1 MFYPTAIN
9 NGQIEQKSSIGYGA
23 LEQRETTD
31 IDLNKYLLKLKRRWK
46 PALVIF
52 LITVAITS
60 ALSSLLQKTYQAEGK
75 LLFKPNNT
83 ASLTGLGQGIGDLKP
98 LLINQSP
105 LTTQKEV
112 ITSTP
117 IVQQTIDKLKLVD
130 EQGEPLKPENFKKNL
145 DVKLIGGSDVI
156 QLSYKHPD
164 PYMVADIVN
173 TLMKSYIEGQINN
186 NQQETVNAGKFIS
199 EQLPQ
204 VEETLAKAESKLSQF
219 REANNIVDLTKE
231 AETSVLELAN
241 LNRQIAI
248 VGAELQ
254 GVQAQASTLQ
264 SQLGLNLQQAIAAN
278 QLGQSPVIEAVLD
291 ELANVERELAEE
303 RKRFR
308 DNHPSIISLEDKKSS
323 LNQQL
328 RGQIRARI
336 GEGVNI
342 SEGLL
347 RNNPNREN
355 QLEKFI
361 ALEIERLSLQRQ
373 LVSLDRSKQTYLQR
387 VKQLPR
393 LEKEE
398 QELLREVAA
407 ARTTYETLL
416 GSLQEVQIVQNQQAV
431 NAQIIEPAELPERG
445 SSGRLALMVLGILLG
460 LLLSNMS
467 VMLLELQDQTLKTIA
482 DIKEK
487 LPYPVLGIIPQN
499 TDESSQGIVVQQQ
512 PDSFTSELYR
522 MIQSNLKF
530 LNSDQPVQVILMT
543 SSVPEEGKST
553 VSANVAAAIAQLG
566 RRVLLIDGD
575 LRNPSQH
582 RLWNISDRVGLK
594 DILTKSKQA
603 SPVQGGETLTHNL
616 PLREAI
622 CQPMEK
628 LDLLIGG
635 AIPSNPLALLDSE
648 AMNNLIAQAR
658 QEYDLV
664 IIDAPPLPVTADVLT
679 LSNMVDGILFVSRPG
694 VVDRESAAFAN
705 ETLALA
711 KQRVMGMVINGVK
724 PNEFE
729 RYSYHAKYARRYF
742 LRTKASGTYSSETVT
757 I

>member
-1 MFYPTAIN
+1 MSHPTAISN
-9 NGQIEQKSSIGYGA
+9 NQTEQKSSTRYGT
-23 LEQRETTD
+23 LEQNETTD

-46 PALVIF
+46 PASVIF
-52 LITVAITS
+52 LMTVAMTA

-75 LLFKPNNT
+75 LLFKSNNT
-83 ASLTGLGQGIGDLKP
+83 ASLTGLGQEIGELKP

-117 IVQQTIDKLKLVD
+117 IVQQTIDKLKLLD
-130 EQGEPLKPENFKKNL
+130 EKGEPLKPENFKKNL
-145 DVKLIGGSDVI
+145 NVKLIGGSDVI

-164 PYMVADIVN
+164 PYIAADIVN

-199 EQLPQ
+199 KQLPQ
-204 VEETLAKAESKLSQF
+204 VEEKLTKAESKLSQF

-254 GVQAQASTLQ
+254 GVGAQASTLQ

-303 RKRFR
+303 RKRFL

-328 RGQIRARI
+328 QGQIRAKI
-336 GEGVNI
+336 GGANI

-347 RNNPNREN
+347 RNNPNKEN

-361 ALEIERLSLQRQ
+361 ALEIARLSLQRQ
-373 LVSLDRSKQTYLQR
+373 LASLDRSKQTYLQR
-387 VKQLPR
+387 AKQLPR

-398 QELLREVAA
+398 QQLLREVAA
-407 ARTTYETLL
+407 AQTTYETLL

-431 NAQIIEPAELPERG
+431 NAQIIELAELPERG

-467 VMLLELQDQTLKTIA
+467 VMLLELQDRTLKTIA
-482 DIKEK
+482 EIKEK

-499 TDESSQGIVVQQQ
+499 TEESSQGIVVQQQ

-522 MIQSNLKF
+522 TIQTNLKF
-530 LNSDQPVQVILMT
+530 LNSDRPVQVILIT

-582 RLWNISDRVGLK
+582 RLWNIADRVGLK
-594 DILTKSKQA
+594 DILTD
-603 SPVQGGETLTHNL
+603 NL
-616 PLREAI
+616 PLSEAI

-635 AIPSNPLALLDSE
+635 VIPANPLALLDSE
-648 AMNNLIAQAR
+648 GMNNLIAKAK

-664 IIDAPPLPVTADVLT
+664 VIDAPPLPVTADVLT

-694 VVDRESAAFAN
+694 VVDRESAAFVN

-711 KQRVMGMVINGVK
+711 KQHVMGMVINGVK

-729 RYSYHAKYARRYF
+729 RYSYHARYARRYF
-742 LRTKASGTYSSETVT
+742 WRTKAPVTYSSEAVT

>member
-1 MFYPTAIN
+1 MSHPTAISN
-9 NGQIEQKSSIGYGA
+9 NQTEQKSPTRYGT
-23 LEQRETTD
+23 LEQNETTD

-46 PALVIF
+46 PASVIF
-52 LITVAITS
+52 LMTVAMTA

-75 LLFKPNNT
+75 LLFKSNNT
-83 ASLTGLGQGIGDLKP
+83 ASLTGLGQEIGELKP

-117 IVQQTIDKLKLVD
+117 IVQQTIDKLKLLD
-130 EQGEPLKPENFKKNL
+130 EKGEPLKQENFKKNL
-145 DVKLIGGSDVI
+145 NVKLIGGSDVI

-164 PYMVADIVN
+164 PYIAADIVN

-199 EQLPQ
+199 KQLPQ
-204 VEETLAKAESKLSQF
+204 IEEKLTKAESKLSKF

-254 GVQAQASTLQ
+254 GVGAQASTLQ

-303 RKRFR
+303 RKRFL
-308 DNHPSIISLEDKKSS
+308 DNHPSVISLEDKKSS

-328 RGQIRARI
+328 QGQIRAKI
-336 GEGVNI
+336 GGANI

-347 RNNPNREN
+347 RNNPNKEN

-361 ALEIERLSLQRQ
+361 ALEIARLSLQRQ
-373 LVSLDRSKQTYLQR
+373 LASLDRSKQTYLQR
-387 VKQLPR
+387 TKQLPR

-398 QELLREVAA
+398 QQLLREVAA
-407 ARTTYETLL
+407 AQTTYETLL

-431 NAQIIEPAELPERG
+431 NAKIIELAELPERG

-467 VMLLELQDQTLKTIA
+467 VMLLELQDRTLKTIA
-482 DIKEK
+482 EIKEK

-499 TDESSQGIVVQQQ
+499 TEESSQGIVVQQQ
-512 PDSFTSELYR
+512 PDSFISELYR
-522 MIQSNLKF
+522 TIQTNLKF
-530 LNSDQPVQVILMT
+530 LNSDRPVQVILIT

-575 LRNPSQH
+575 LRNPSHH
-582 RLWNISDRVGLK
+582 RLWNIADRVGLK
-594 DILTKSKQA
+594 DILTD
-603 SPVQGGETLTHNL
+603 NL
-616 PLREAI
+616 PLSEAI

-635 AIPSNPLALLDSE
+635 VIPANPLALLDSE
-648 AMNNLIAQAR
+648 GMNNLIAKAK

-664 IIDAPPLPVTADVLT
+664 VIDAPPLPVTADVLT

-711 KQRVMGMVINGVK
+711 KQHVMGMVINGVK

-729 RYSYHAKYARRYF
+729 RYSYHARYARRYF
-742 LRTKASGTYSSETVT
+742 WRTKAPVTYSSEAVT

>member
-1 MFYPTAIN
+1 MSQPTALS
-9 NGQIEQKSSIGYGA
+9 NGLIEQKPSKEYDV

-31 IDLNKYLLKLKRRWK
+31 INLNKYLLKLKRRWK
-46 PALVIF
+46 PALITF
-52 LITVAITS
+52 LITVATTA

-83 ASLTGLGQGIGDLKP
+83 ASLTGLGQGVGELKP

-105 LTTQKEV
+105 LTTQKE
-112 ITSTP
+112 IISSTP
-117 IVQQTIDKLKLVD
+117 IIQQTIDKLKLVD
-130 EQGEPLKPENFKKNL
+130 DQGEPLKPEDFKRNL
-145 DVKLIGGSDVI
+145 HVRLIGGSDVV
-156 QLSYKHPD
+156 QVSYQHPD
-164 PYMVADIVN
+164 PYIAADIVN
-173 TLMKSYIEGQINN
+173 TLMKTYIEGQINN
-186 NQQETVNAGKFIS
+186 NQQETVEAGKFIS

-204 VEETLAKAESKLSQF
+204 VEKTLAQAESKLSQF
-219 REANNIVDLTKE
+219 REANNIIDLNRE
-231 AETSVLELAN
+231 SETSVLEIAN
-241 LNRQIAI
+241 LNRQIAV

-254 GVQAQASTLQ
+254 GIQAQASTLQ

-278 QLGQSPVIEAVLD
+278 QLGQTPVINAVLD
-291 ELANVERELAEE
+291 ELTNVERELAEE

-308 DNHPSIISLEDKKSS
+308 DNHPSIISLEDKKNS

-328 RGQIRARI
+328 QGQIRTKI
-336 GEGVNI
+336 GQVNV

-355 QLEKFI
+355 QLERFI
-361 ALEIERLSLQRQ
+361 NLEINRLSLQRQ
-373 LVSLDRSKQTYLQR
+373 LASLENSKQNYLQR
-387 VKQLPR
+387 AKQLPR
-393 LEKEE
+393 LEKQE
-398 QELLREVAA
+398 QQLLREVAA
-407 ARTTYETLL
+407 AQTTYETLL

-431 NAQIIEPAELPERG
+431 NAQIIELAELPQQGR
-445 SSGRLALMVLGILLG
+445 SGRLALMVLGILLG
-460 LLLSNMS
+460 LLLANMS
-467 VMLLELQDQTLKTIA
+467 VMLIESQDQTLKTIA
-482 DIKEK
+482 EIKERV
-487 LPYPVLGIIPQN
+487 PYPVLGIIPQDTN
-499 TDESSQGIVVQQQ
+499 ESGQGIVVCQQ

-530 LNSDQPVQVILMT
+530 LNSEQPGQVLLMT

-553 VSANVAAAIAQLG
+553 VSANLAAAMAQLG
-566 RRVLLIDGD
+566 RRILLIDGD

-594 DILTKSKQA
+594 NILA
-603 SPVQGGETLTHNL
+603 DNL
-616 PLREAI
+616 PLNEAI

-635 AIPSNPLALLDSE
+635 VIPSNPLALLDSE
-648 AMNNLIAQAR
+648 QMSNLIAKVR

-694 VVDRESAAFAN
+694 VVDRESVAFAK

-724 PNEFE
+724 PKEFE

-742 LRTKASGTYSSETVT
+742 WRTKTQDTYPPEAV
-757 I
+757 II

>member
-1 MFYPTAIN
+1 MSHPTAISN
-9 NGQIEQKSSIGYGA
+9 NQTEQKSPTRYGT
-23 LEQRETTD
+23 LEQNETTD

-46 PALVIF
+46 PASVIF
-52 LITVAITS
+52 LMTVAMTA

-83 ASLTGLGQGIGDLKP
+83 ASLTGIGQGIGELKP

-117 IVQQTIDKLKLVD
+117 IVQQTIDKLKLLD
-130 EQGEPLKPENFKKNL
+130 EKGEPLKQENFKKNL
-145 DVKLIGGSDVI
+145 NVKLIGGSDVI

-164 PYMVADIVN
+164 PYIAADIVN

-199 EQLPQ
+199 KQLPQ
-204 VEETLAKAESKLSQF
+204 IEEKLTKAESKLSKF

-254 GVQAQASTLQ
+254 GVGAQASTLQ

-303 RKRFR
+303 RKRFL
-308 DNHPSIISLEDKKSS
+308 DNHPSVISLEDKKSS

-328 RGQIRARI
+328 QGQIRAKI
-336 GEGVNI
+336 GGANI

-347 RNNPNREN
+347 RNNPNKEN

-361 ALEIERLSLQRQ
+361 ALEIARLSLQRQ
-373 LVSLDRSKQTYLQR
+373 LASLDRSKQTYLQR
-387 VKQLPR
+387 TKQLPR

-398 QELLREVAA
+398 QQLLREVAA
-407 ARTTYETLL
+407 AQTTYETLL

-431 NAQIIEPAELPERG
+431 NAKIIELAELPERG

-467 VMLLELQDQTLKTIA
+467 VMLLELQDRTLKTIA
-482 DIKEK
+482 EIKEK

-499 TDESSQGIVVQQQ
+499 TEESSQGIVVQQQ
-512 PDSFTSELYR
+512 PDSFISELYR
-522 MIQSNLKF
+522 TIQTNLKF
-530 LNSDQPVQVILMT
+530 LNSDRPVQVILIT

-575 LRNPSQH
+575 LRNPSHH
-582 RLWNISDRVGLK
+582 RLWNIADRVGLK
-594 DILTKSKQA
+594 DILTD
-603 SPVQGGETLTHNL
+603 NL
-616 PLREAI
+616 PLSEAI

-635 AIPSNPLALLDSE
+635 VIPANPLALLDSE
-648 AMNNLIAQAR
+648 GMNNLIAKAK

-664 IIDAPPLPVTADVLT
+664 VIDAPPLPVTADVLT

-711 KQRVMGMVINGVK
+711 KQHVMGMVINGVK

-729 RYSYHAKYARRYF
+729 RYSYHARYARRYF
-742 LRTKASGTYSSETVT
+742 WRTKAPVTYSSEAVT